1 MEKIKFDFVD
11 YYLRKLPVDVNK
23 LIYEYY
29 DNFCCYCEN
38 EMSLCFCCEKYF
50 CMIARCGN
58 SLCVCEKMNRY
69 GFYPYG
75 VSVYVCPNKCI
86 EHYENCFYQ
95 TFYRYNCNLYCYECY
110 DKKIN

>member
-58 SLCVCEKMNRY
+58 SLCALGTICTKNIFFEK
-69 GFYPYG
+69 
-75 VSVYVCPNKCI
+75 VI
-86 EHYENCFYQ
+86 LH
-95 TFYRYNCNLYCYECY
+95 TFF
-110 DKKIN
+110 KKILHFFVV